1 MFRRYV
7 FFLGSGLGNFG
18 IFPQKNVGVPLHF
31 NKNSP
36 DPPPLGDYCVAQS
49 EQHSVSLSNSES
61 DSDRVEC
68 LVGSTSN
75 SLELNDSDQAAE
87 GQQQV
92 AEEMISE
99 SSMS

>member
-1 MFRRYV
+1 MV
-7 FFLGSGLGNFG
+7 NFFLGVRAGEFRY
-18 IFPQKNVGVPLHF
+18 FPPKNVGIPLHF

-68 LVGSTSN
+68 LVVSTSN
-75 SLELNDSDQAAE
+75 SLELNDSDQAVE

-92 AEEMISE
+92 AEEMIPE